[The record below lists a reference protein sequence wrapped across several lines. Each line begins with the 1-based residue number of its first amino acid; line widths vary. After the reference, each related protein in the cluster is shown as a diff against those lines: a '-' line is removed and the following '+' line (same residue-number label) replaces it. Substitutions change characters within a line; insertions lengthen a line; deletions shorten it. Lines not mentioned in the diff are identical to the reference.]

1 MSLLVIAAIGIV
13 VVLGSILLLRL
24 HPLLGLLIGT
34 LFLLAAT
41 PASIVRENYLAD
53 KTLSVQAIGANGL
66 VGLTEVI
73 PDSNCLIWLADDGF
87 DQARQVFLQRAT
99 PEELLAAQD
108 LGGLSSEALAWYSLV
123 GDDLPTIQKGM
134 LVASSADV
142 SAALD
147 DRWVGIGPRLV
158 AGFSKTFRK
167 LGIPVTMAA
176 IVGICLLRS
185 GAAARLVAAIMK
197 LFGRGGTAPALT
209 FSGFIL
215 GIPVFFDN
223 VFYLLLPLA
232 KAVGKKEPKR
242 FLACAMA
249 IIVGASMAHSLVPP
263 TPGPLFVAETMGVSV
278 GMMMVGGFIVGAIA
292 VTAGMAY
299 GMVCSRFIQIE
310 PNRTQE
316 NELEALEANQKMSL
330 IVAALPIAL
339 PILLLG
345 GSEIVEYLASVRD
358 SSSRIAQLHAWTR
371 IFNDPALIF
380 IGAAIVAIAMLRKH
394 SDSETVAKSVARG
407 IADAGL
413 IILLTSAGGAF
424 GAALQQLQIANAIAE
439 QFNGLSSP
447 TAILTTAFFLTTII
461 RAAQGSATVAMLTSS
476 AIITPVLSTIEL
488 PFHPIYI
495 ALAIGCGS
503 KPLPWMNDSGFWQV
517 CTMTGMTP
525 VQTLKSFSVALTI
538 MGVVGFGATLI
549 GAFVFPLV

>member
-1 MSLLVIAAIGIV
+1 MSLLIIAALGIAI
-13 VVLGSILLLRL
+13 VLCSILWLRL
-24 HPLLGLLIGT
+24 HPLLALLIGS

-41 PASIVRENYLAD
+41 PANIRQQNFLAD
-53 KTLSVQAIGANGL
+53 KTLRIEAIGGNGL
-66 VGLTEVI
+66 VGLSELI
-73 PDSNCLIWLADDGF
+73 PDSSCWIWLPDEGLSNAE
-87 DQARQVFLQRAT
+87 QVLIERAT
-99 PEELLAAQD
+99 PQDMLRAQET
-108 LGGLSSEALAWYSLV
+108 GGLSSEALVWYRIQSEASIAV
-123 GDDLPTIQKGM
+123 QKGM
-134 LVASSADV
+134 LIAKSADV
-142 SAALD
+142 SGALD
-147 DRWVGIGPRLV
+147 DRWTGIGQRLV

-185 GAAARLVAAIMK
+185 GAATKLVEAIMR
-197 LFGRGGTAPALT
+197 LFGRSGTAPALT
-209 FSGFIL
+209 VSGFIL

-242 FLACAMA
+242 FLACVMA

-278 GMMMVGGFIVGAIA
+278 GMMMVAGFIVGAIA
-292 VTAGMAY
+292 VSAGLAY
-299 GMVCSRFIQIE
+299 GLLCSRFMQIE
-310 PNRTQE
+310 PDRTQD
-316 NELEALEANQKMSL
+316 NALEAVEANSNMS
-330 IVAALPIAL
+330 IFVAALPIAL
-339 PILLLG
+339 PIMLLG

-358 SSSRIAQLHAWTR
+358 SSSRIAQLNNWTQ

-380 IGAAIVAIAMLRKH
+380 IGAAIVAIAILRKH
-394 SDSETVAKSVARG
+394 SDNQTVSKSVARG

-424 GAALQQLQIANAIAE
+424 GASLQQLQIADAIAE
-439 QFNGLSSP
+439 QFGGLSSP
-447 TAILTTAFFLTTII
+447 TAILATAFFLTTII

-476 AIITPVLSTIEL
+476 AIITPVLASIEL

-525 VQTLKSFSVALTI
+525 VQTLKSFSVALTV
-538 MGVVGFGATLI
+538 MGVVGFLATLA
-549 GAFVFPLV
+549 GAFLFPLV